1 MDEHESFDPEQHELQ
16 MVNKIFDNR
25 GSLFID
31 GSFYFAEEEQE
42 EKTQTLMELLTK
54 TRKLPEIVIFFMVSQ
69 SNMKKR
75 LFDKGKIKE

>member
-1 MDEHESFDPEQHELQ
+1 

-54 TRKLPEIVIFFMVSQ
+54 TRKLPEIVIFFMVS
-69 SNMKKR
+69 
-75 LFDKGKIKE
+75 